1 MDTIILAAGYG
12 TRLSRD
18 LESSE
23 EYKFLLGIPK
33 CLLPV
38 GSKPLISHWIPH
50 LDLTCQRIVVVTN
63 QVFYAQLQLWKDQ
76 LEPKYKDKVSILND
90 LTDGNS
96 IRLGAVADIQL
107 AVQYLQRKNDILVV
121 AGDTLFYQSF
131 NLRSLVQEFS
141 RLQQTVQEVCYLVHT
156 DCSEE
161 NVSKHGILE
170 LGDNNRVLRLLEKP
184 KPQDTVSRFQCPCFY
199 ILSNPAL
206 VHLDAFLMSKEDQP
220 IESKDATGTFISYL
234 INHTEVYSYYL
245 KGRFDVGNLK
255 SYLVCHEYF
264 NQKENQK

>member
-107 AVQYLQRKNDILVV
+107 AVQYLQ
-121 AGDTLFYQSF
+121 
-131 NLRSLVQEFS
+131 
-141 RLQQTVQEVCYLVHT
+141 VCYLVHT